1 MGFIPKPQEKPTGVK
16 FDSGAGSNGLGLMFD
31 FTKLKFS

>member
-16 FDSGAGSNGLGLMFD
+16 FDSGAGIKRLGVNV
-31 FTKLKFS
+31 